1 MSTPNQHYLRIS
13 QRNAEE
19 SALLR
24 LPPEIRN
31 LIWSYA
37 VHAETLVSV
46 HLVSRR
52 YPTEWP
58 VQGMSRVCRQVHAE
72 TRLLAYTVNTFT
84 LVNTAYLTAWLMMLL
99 PEQKAAIQ
107 RIQVGDYQFSYDF
120 LQLLPGL
127 KSIVVECFCNKAVVD
142 DCTDGKAIINHLEDI
157 LGNSGL
163 KIQRLPIEFAALW
176 PQIPP
181 LEPVEAEA
189 TVPSKRPAKKEAA
202 GAEPP
207 KKKKDKKDKK
217 EKEKEK
223 KKKTATFVPVEFDNK
238 GKQNI
243 PPAVVSAA
251 DCGAYGLCGVT
262 RASSRYQLYAA
273 RQHVC
278 GDALYKND
286 GSLKAEGGGRL
297 TWPGG
302 FDQRRCWD
310 AFENILN

>member
-163 KIQRLPIEFAALW
+163 KIQHLPMFLKMAFSAPAGDEDEFAALW

-223 KKKTATFVPVEFDNK
+223 KKKTAVGE
-238 GKQNI
+238 
-243 PPAVVSAA
+243 
-251 DCGAYGLCGVT
+251 
-262 RASSRYQLYAA
+262 
-273 RQHVC
+273 
-278 GDALYKND
+278 
-286 GSLKAEGGGRL
+286 
-297 TWPGG
+297 
-302 FDQRRCWD
+302 
-310 AFENILN
+310 